1 MMGESRHNSPVA
13 PTTMG
18 CMSVDV
24 DFAPGPR
31 LVPAL
36 APHFPSRFADL
47 GTGAP
52 PALWVDGR
60 LPRAGEPLVAIVG
73 SRSAAWMACGQ
84 VTALAAE
91 RARAGLP
98 VGSGGALGIDAAAH
112 RGALQAGGAT
122 FAVQGCGIDV
132 VYPDRHSD
140 LFRDIARAGGLL
152 SEYPPGEQPRRG
164 QFPARNRLVAALAQV
179 VVVGGCRARS
189 GALITARLAA
199 KLGRRGCAIPGSAG
213 ADGLLS
219 RGIAW
224 PVRDAADVL
233 KALAGEAPAPQV
245 DLPGAS
251 TTLSAGAR
259 DATGLRRLLN
269 QGPVT
274 AEEVAVRL
282 GRGLGEV
289 LGLLSEGELE
299 GWVLRRSG
307 GRFEVHRGH

>member
-1 MMGESRHNSPVA
+1 
-13 PTTMG
+13 MG

-36 APHFPSRFADL
+36 APNFPRRFADL
-47 GTGAP
+47 GSGAP
-52 PALWVDGR
+52 PSLWLDGR
-60 LPRAGEPLVAIVG
+60 FPRADETLVAIVG
-73 SRSAAWMACGQ
+73 SRSASWKACGQ

-91 RARAGLP
+91 LAGAGYP
-98 VGSGGALGIDAAAH
+98 IVSGGALGIDAAAH
-112 RGALQAGGAT
+112 RGALQANGAT
-122 FAVQGCGIDV
+122 FAVLGCGIDV
-132 VYPDRHSD
+132 VYPDRHTD
-140 LFRDIARAGGLL
+140 LFRDIARRGGLL

-179 VVVGGCRARS
+179 VVVGECRARS

-199 KLGRRGCAIPGSAG
+199 KLGRRVCAIPGSMG
-213 ADGLLS
+213 TDGLLS
-219 RGIAW
+219 LGIAW

-245 DLPGAS
+245 DRPGAS
-251 TTLSAGAR
+251 TAMSS
-259 DATGLRRLLN
+259 DAQDSTGLRHLLN
-269 QGPVT
+269 QGPLT
-274 AEEVAVRL
+274 AEEVSVRL

>member
-1 MMGESRHNSPVA
+1 
-13 PTTMG
+13 
-18 CMSVDV
+18 MSVDV

-73 SRSAAWMACGQ
+73 SRSASWKACGQ

-91 RARAGLP
+91 LARAGHP
-98 VGSGGALGIDAAAH
+98 VVSGGALGIDAAAH

-122 FAVQGCGIDV
+122 FAVLGCGIDV

-179 VVVGGCRARS
+179 VVVGECRARS

-199 KLGRRGCAIPGSAG
+199 RLGRRVCALPGSPG
-213 ADGLLS
+213 ADGLLA
-219 RGIAW
+219 RGVAW
-224 PVRDAADVL
+224 PVRDAADVV
-233 KALAGEAPAPQV
+233 KALAGVPPAPQV
-245 DLPGAS
+245 ELPGVS
-251 TTLSAGAR
+251 SVVS
-259 DATGLRRLLN
+259 DAQDSVGLRRLLN
-269 QGPVT
+269 EGPLT
-274 AEEVAVRL
+274 AEEVSVRL

-289 LGLLSEGELE
+289 LGLLCEGELE